1 MTLNLDIFLVYNG
14 IFLIQ
19 HASLGYDNKQPI
31 SGEGIVYF
39 MISKGDLK
47 EIKYV
52 LHVPSST
59 KNSFFV
65 RKMIEV
71 E

>member
-1 MTLNLDIFLVYNG
+1 MTLNFDIFLVYNG

-19 HASLGYDNKQPI
+19 HVSLGDDNKQPI
-31 SGEGIVYF
+31 HGEGIVYF
-39 MISKGDLK
+39 MTSKGDFK

-52 LHVPSST
+52 LHVPSLT
-59 KNSFFV
+59 KNLSFV

>member
-1 MTLNLDIFLVYNG
+1 MTLNLDIFLVYDG

-19 HASLGYDNKQPI
+19 HVSLGHDSKQPI

-39 MISKGDLK
+39 MTTKGDLK

-52 LHVPSST
+52 LHVPSLT
-59 KNSFFV
+59 KNLFFV